1 MIETARMTV
10 GVTGISA
17 MPDNPAPGV
26 AVINCLRKAWGDQI
40 RIIGLGYDAFDS
52 GFYISNCCD
61 SGYLL
66 PYPRIGME
74 ALFYRLNEIH
84 QIEPIDFIIPCLDAE
99 LFLFTRLTERLLNIG
114 IKTFLPNPTQ
124 LERISK
130 SRLFELAN
138 IVNFD
143 YPEVKLLYSPAF
155 FESCALAGWEYPIVV
170 KGVFYDARI
179 AYSPESGTKA
189 FYEISR
195 DWGLPILAQRF
206 VTGEE
211 YNLTAIGDGAGNML
225 GEVMMKKVA
234 VTHKNKAYIGVTM
247 HDDILLNAAKQLIK
261 ELQWKGPFELEVM
274 RDTNGIYHLIEMNP
288 RFPAWISLSA
298 GVGRN
303 LPAMLLEL
311 VQEKKI
317 DPPSPTNTGTY
328 FVRYAQDELVTLQQ
342 IETMIIQGCST
353 LKEHREHG

>member
-1 MIETARMTV
+1 MINPGRITV

-26 AVINCLRKAWGDQI
+26 AVINCLRQAFGNEI

-52 GFYISNCCD
+52 GFYINNCCD
-61 SGYLL
+61 AGYLL
-66 PYPRIGME
+66 PYPRIGLE
-74 ALFYRLNEIH
+74 ALFYRLNEIQ
-84 QIEPIDFIIPCLDAE
+84 QIEHIDFIIPCLDAE
-99 LFLFTRLTERLLNIG
+99 LFLFTRLIERLFNIG
-114 IKTFLPNPTQ
+114 IKTFLPNTTQ

-130 SRLFELAN
+130 SRLFELAT
-138 IVNFD
+138 IVNLA

-155 FESCALAGWEYPIVV
+155 FESCALEGWNFPIVV
-170 KGVFYDARI
+170 KGIFYDARI
-179 AYSPESGTKA
+179 AYTPEMGIKA
-189 FYEISR
+189 FHEISR

-206 VTGEE
+206 ITGEE
-211 YNLTAIGDGAGNML
+211 YNLTAIGDGLGNMF

-247 HDDILLNAAKQLIK
+247 YDDILLNAAKQLIK

-274 RDTNGIYHLIEMNP
+274 RDANGIYHLIEMNP

-311 VQEKKI
+311 AQDMKI
-317 DPPSPTNTGTY
+317 DPPAPTNTGTY
-328 FVRYAQDELVTLQQ
+328 FVRYARDELVTLQQ
-342 IETMIIQGCST
+342 IETMAIHGYST
-353 LKEHREHG
+353 FKEHHKHG